1 MSLQDGQCDK
11 EPTRTIDDAIDE
23 FEALGFI

>member
-1 MSLQDGQCDK
+1 MIDDFP
-11 EPTRTIDDAIDE
+11 EVRRTIDDAIDE